1 MNLFISGI
9 IAMGFLTA
17 ATFFLRFWRR
27 TRDPLFMAFSAAFV
41 LLALNQGI
49 ASLTN
54 LGREELGWVWLLRLA
69 AFCLI
74 IAAIVWK
81 NLGGR
86 R

>member
-1 MNLFISGI
+1 MDLFIAGV

-17 ATFFLRFWRR
+17 GAFFLRFWRR

-41 LLALNQGI
+41 LLAINQAI
-49 ASLTN
+49 AALTT
-54 LGREELGWVWLLRLA
+54 LGRDEIGWVWLLRLA

-81 NLGGR
+81 NLGER

>member
-1 MNLFISGI
+1 MDLFIAGI
-9 IAMGFLTA
+9 ITMGFLTA
-17 ATFFLRFWRR
+17 SAFFLRFWRR
-27 TRDPLFMAFSAAFV
+27 TQDPLFMAFGAAFI
-41 LLALNQGI
+41 LLAANQAI

-81 NLGGR
+81 NVGVR

>member
-1 MNLFISGI
+1 MDLFIAGV

-17 ATFFLRFWRR
+17 GAFFLRFWRR

-41 LLALNQGI
+41 LLAINQAI
-49 ASLTN
+49 AALTT
-54 LGREELGWVWLLRLA
+54 LGRDEIGWVWLLRLA

-74 IAAIVWK
+74 IAAVVWK
-81 NLGGR
+81 NLGER